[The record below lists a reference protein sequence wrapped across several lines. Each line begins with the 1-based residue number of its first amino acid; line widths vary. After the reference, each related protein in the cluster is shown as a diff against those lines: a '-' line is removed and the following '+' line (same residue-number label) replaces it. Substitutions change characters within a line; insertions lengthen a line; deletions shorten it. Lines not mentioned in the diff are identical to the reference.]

1 MPRKRILAALALA
14 VLAAC
19 ALVVVVVS
27 RVSGDRHTG
36 GTWAAGADGI
46 DVRASL
52 APRHVLFGDTVH
64 ARVDVTV
71 DPARI
76 DPEAVH
82 IATDFS
88 PWKVVG
94 VPERTRRD
102 VGDAAQVKAD
112 YVLRCLAR
120 DCIPTGRSVS
130 YELQPA
136 RVVYETRDDSTT
148 EKARIRARWPSL
160 TVQSRITGVGMDD
173 RGERFTPWRAD
184 LLELPDPSYRL
195 APSLLL
201 AALVSGAVLA
211 ALAAAV
217 LVFLAWPR
225 KPRIVVPEPEPE
237 VAPARVLTPLEHAL
251 LLLEDTT
258 RSDGAEDRRRALEL
272 VAEELEQADWG
283 NRELARSAKALAWSP
298 ESPPLDRTSDLAAR
312 VRSVLP
318 ADEDEDEDEAN
329 EVDGGRSDADA

>member
-1 MPRKRILAALALA
+1 MLALA
-14 VLAAC
+14 ALAAC
-19 ALVVVVVS
+19 ALVVVAVS
-27 RVSGDRHTG
+27 RVSEDRSG
-36 GTWAAGADGI
+36 GAWAARADGI

-76 DPEAVH
+76 DSEAVRV
-82 IATDFS
+82 AADFS

-94 VPERTRRD
+94 APERTRRD
-102 VGDAAQVKAD
+102 VGDAAQVRTD
-112 YVLRCLAR
+112 YVLRCLGR

-136 RVVYETRDDSTT
+136 RVVYETREGSTT
-148 EKARIRARWPSL
+148 EKARIRVPWPSL
-160 TVQSRITGVGMDD
+160 AVQSRITGVGIDD
-173 RGERFTPWRAD
+173 RDERFTPWRAD
-184 LLELPDPSYRL
+184 VLTLPDPSYRI
-195 APSLLL
+195 APGFLL
-201 AALVSGAVLA
+201 AALLSGALLA
-211 ALAAAV
+211 ALAGAI

-225 KPRIVVPEPEPE
+225 KPPVVLPEPEPE
-237 VAPARVLTPLEHAL
+237 VPPARILTPLEHAL

-258 RSDGAEDRRRALEL
+258 QADGTEDRRRALEL

-318 ADEDEDEDEAN
+318 ANEDEDEAN
-329 EVDGGRSDADA
+329 ESDGRGSDADA